1 MKVCLDVLLNTDEDI
16 HVNTKILSSITSSF
30 LDFHCLT
37 VNLILLLQIFIA
49 RLQALIFPDLKQ

>member
-1 MKVCLDVLLNTDEDI
+1 MKDCLDVLLNTDEDI
-16 HVNTKILSSITSSF
+16 NTKILSSITSSF
-30 LDFHCLT
+30 PDFHCLT

>member
-16 HVNTKILSSITSSF
+16 NTKKNSSF

>member
-1 MKVCLDVLLNTDEDI
+1 MKDCLDVLLNTDEDI
-16 HVNTKILSSITSSF
+16 NTKILSSITLSF

-49 RLQALIFPDLKQ
+49 RLQALIIPDLKQ

>member
-1 MKVCLDVLLNTDEDI
+1 MKDCLDVLLNTDEDI
-16 HVNTKILSSITSSF
+16 NTKILSSITSFF

>member
-1 MKVCLDVLLNTDEDI
+1 MKDCLDVLLNTDEDI
-16 HVNTKILSSITSSF
+16 NTKKLSSITSSF

>member
-1 MKVCLDVLLNTDEDI
+1 MKDCLDVLLNTDEDI
-16 HVNTKILSSITSSF
+16 NYTKILSSITSSF

-37 VNLILLLQIFIA
+37 VNLIILLQIFIA

>member
-16 HVNTKILSSITSSF
+16 HVNTKILSSITSYF

-37 VNLILLLQIFIA
+37 VNLTSTFTNLHREISSFNLS
-49 RLQALIFPDLKQ
+49 

>member
-1 MKVCLDVLLNTDEDI
+1 MKDCLDVLLNTDEDI
-16 HVNTKILSSITSSF
+16 NTKILSSITSSF
-30 LDFHCLT
+30 LDFLCLT

>member
-1 MKVCLDVLLNTDEDI
+1 MKDCLDVLLNTDEDT
-16 HVNTKILSSITSSF
+16 NTKILSSITSSF

>member
-1 MKVCLDVLLNTDEDI
+1 MKDCLDVLLNTDEDI
-16 HVNTKILSSITSSF
+16 NTNILSSITSSF

>member
-1 MKVCLDVLLNTDEDI
+1 MKDCLDVLLNTDEDI
-16 HVNTKILSSITSSF
+16 NYTKILSSITSSF